1 MTADTA
7 LELLA
12 DLAPVRDD
20 ELAGA
25 ARTDD
30 ARALLDRIT
39 ARPVARSP
47 RARRRWL
54 ALPVAA
60 AVAVAAVVVAL
71 SVGGDGTPSAA
82 AATLRRVAGVAQNQD
97 ALIPGPGQFIYTKS
111 VNAFMST
118 TVPTGGADAAYSVI
132 VPRIRQVWLGP
143 GGGRLYTTSGT
154 PRFVTPRDRE
164 RWVADGSPSLVEA
177 PSTDAL
183 SPTAPLDLPADPDA
197 LWSLLEHEAQG
208 NSNGTAAEMFTL
220 VGDALRETAATPAQ
234 RAALYEVAARIDGVQ
249 LVGQVHDSA
258 GRAGTAVSLDAHG
271 VRFTL
276 VLDPDTSSLLEEREV
291 ALPGNPYG
299 YPAGL
304 RTGWATYLVQ
314 AVVGSDTSTTPVR
327 AGRG

>member
-1 MTADTA
+1 MTTDAA

-39 ARPVARSP
+39 ARRAAREP

-54 ALPVAA
+54 AVPVAA
-60 AVAVAAVVVAL
+60 AVAVATVAVAL
-71 SVGGDGTPSAA
+71 SVGGNGAQGAA
-82 AATLRRVAGVAQNQD
+82 AATLRRVAGVAQNRD
-97 ALIPGPGQFIYTKS
+97 ALIPGQGQFVYTKS
-111 VNAFMST
+111 VNAYMST
-118 TVPTGGADAAYSVI
+118 SVPAGGADAAYSVI
-132 VPRIRQVWLGP
+132 VPRVRQVWLGA

-164 RWVADGSPSLVEA
+164 RWVADGSPSLAEA

-197 LWSLLEHEAQG
+197 LWTVLEHEAQG
-208 NSNGTAAEMFTL
+208 NGNGTAAEMFTL

-249 LVGQVHDSA
+249 LVGPVRDSA
-258 GRAGTAVSLDAHG
+258 GRAGTAVALDAHG

-276 VLDPDTSSLLEEREV
+276 VFDPETSSLLEERQV

-299 YPAGL
+299 WPAGL
-304 RTGWATYLVQ
+304 RIGWATYLVQ

-327 AGRG
+327 ASRG

>member
-143 GGGRLYTTSGT
+143 GGGRLYTT
-154 PRFVTPRDRE
+154 
-164 RWVADGSPSLVEA
+164 
-177 PSTDAL
+177 
-183 SPTAPLDLPADPDA
+183 
-197 LWSLLEHEAQG
+197 
-208 NSNGTAAEMFTL
+208 
-220 VGDALRETAATPAQ
+220 Q
-234 RAALYEVAARIDGVQ
+234 RHPPVRHAARSGA
-249 LVGQVHDSA
+249 VG
-258 GRAGTAVSLDAHG
+258 R
-271 VRFTL
+271 R
-276 VLDPDTSSLLEEREV
+276 RV
-291 ALPGNPYG
+291 ALPG
-299 YPAGL
+299 
-304 RTGWATYLVQ
+304 
-314 AVVGSDTSTTPVR
+314 
-327 AGRG
+327 